1 MKKTLITWICLVIVL
16 AVQAQMVDPV
26 HFKVE
31 LKTGNGAE
39 AEIVFHATID
49 QGWHVY
55 STEIG
60 EDGPIEATFSVLQNG
75 KADATRTAGKT
86 VDHLPCK
93 AVVGSARHAAVG
105 TDAQLRPTAKSRM
118 DHAVVTDELEYVI
131 IQYGR
136 EHGGKN
142 QRYRSEFPYV
152 SLAV

>member
-1 MKKTLITWICLVIVL
+1 MVTYHPVAGVGTAPIAGHV
-16 AVQAQMVDPV
+16 AVMLRERGMRAV
-26 HFKVE
+26 
-31 LKTGNGAE
+31 A
-39 AEIVFHATID
+39 
-49 QGWHVY
+49 
-55 STEIG
+55 IG
-60 EDGPIEATFSVLQNG
+60 TQLPVLQNG
-75 KADATRTAGKT
+75 KAGATRTAGKT

-93 AVVGSARHAAVG
+93 AVVGTARHAAVG
-105 TDAQLRPTAKSRM
+105 TDAQLRPSAKSRM